1 MSRRVL
7 VLWDIDRTLL
17 YVGDVDQQIYR
28 DIFEELAGRPATVLP
43 ERGTGVTT
51 PVVLQHFFAS
61 NGVPSEDIARYSD
74 NALALLPQ
82 RLAERRGDLT
92 KDGMIMPGA
101 VKALE
106 AVRACNGTVQSVVSG
121 NLRSSAI
128 IKLAA
133 FELERYLEVDIGGFA
148 CDDDYRPNLVAIAQS
163 RAARRYES
171 AFTRTNTVIIGD
183 SCEDVRTARLGGSS
197 VIGITSGT
205 TTRQQLAD
213 AGADIILDDL
223 TDSDSLLSAIGA
235 LAAG

>member
-1 MSRRVL
+1 M
-7 VLWDIDRTLL
+7 LWDIDRTLL

-28 DIFEELAGRPATVLP
+28 DIFAELVGRPAAVLP
-43 ERGTGVTT
+43 ERGTGITT
-51 PVVLQHFFAS
+51 PVVMQHFFDD
-61 NGVPSEDIARYSD
+61 NGIPREDIPCYSR

-82 RLAERRGDLT
+82 RLAERRGDLA

-106 AVRACNGTVQSVVSG
+106 AVRAYNGTVQSVVSG
-121 NLRSSAI
+121 NLRSSAL

-133 FELERYLEVDIGGFA
+133 FKLERYLDVDIGGFA

-163 RAARRYES
+163 RAAQRYDS
-171 AFTRTNTVIIGD
+171 VFTRTNTVIIGD

-197 VIGITSGT
+197 VIGVTSGT
-205 TTRQQLAD
+205 TTRQHLAD
-213 AGADIILDDL
+213 AGADIILEDL
-223 TDSDSLLSAIGA
+223 TDSDSLLSAIGV